1 MKTVIV
7 KPERCIGCHQCS
19 FRCAVAHS
27 ASKTTLGAVSE
38 AVLSKPRIRIYMSSG
53 RENFPNKCRHCEP
66 APCEMACITK
76 AIHRETDK
84 GVILINQDR
93 CINCGMCAMACP
105 FAVVRYYQYM
115 PNREAA
121 HKCDQCIERQREG
134 KVPACVEACK
144 VGALLFDEVNKTM
157 DEDTEKL
164 ASLIYLGI
172 REQAHEPGVFSSLV
186 AYKQKLN
193 EIRRRQS

>member
-7 KPERCIGCHQCS
+7 KPERCVGCHQCS
-19 FRCAVAHS
+19 FQCAVAHS
-27 ASKTTLGAVSE
+27 ASKTPMGAIVE
-38 AVLSKPRIRIYMSSG
+38 PILSKPRIRVYLSSG
-53 RENFPNKCRHCEP
+53 KENFPNKCRHCEP

-76 AIHRETDK
+76 AIYRETK
-84 GVILINQDR
+84 RGIVLINRDR

-105 FAVVRYYQYM
+105 FSVVRYYQYI

-121 HKCDQCIERQREG
+121 HKCDQCIGRQKEG
-134 KVPACVEACK
+134 KIPACVEACK
-144 VGALLFDEVNKTM
+144 VGALLFDEVNEIM
-157 DEDTEKL
+157 DRDTEKL

-172 REQAHEPGVFSSLV
+172 RKHVQQPDPFSSLV

>member
-7 KPERCIGCHQCS
+7 RPERCVGCHQCS
-19 FRCAVAHS
+19 FECAVAHS
-27 ASKTTLGAVSE
+27 SSKTPMGAISE
-38 AVLSKPRIRIYMSSG
+38 SILSKPRIRIYLSSG
-53 RENFPNKCRHCEP
+53 KENFPNKCRHCEP

-76 AIHRETDK
+76 AIYRETK
-84 GVILINQDR
+84 TGVILINQDR

-105 FAVVRYYQYM
+105 FSVVRYYQYVR
-115 PNREAA
+115 NREAA
-121 HKCDQCIERQREG
+121 HKCDQCIARQKEG
-134 KVPACVEACK
+134 KVPACVDACK
-144 VGALLFDEVNKTM
+144 VGALLFDEVNKMM
-157 DEDTEKL
+157 DKDTEKL

-172 REQAHEPGVFSSLV
+172 REHVQQPDTFSSLV

>member
-7 KPERCIGCHQCS
+7 RPERCVGCHQCS
-19 FRCAVAHS
+19 FACAVAHS
-27 ASKTTLGAVSE
+27 ASKTPMGAISE
-38 AVLSKPRIRIYMSSG
+38 SILSKPRIRIYLSSG
-53 RENFPNKCRHCEP
+53 KENFPNKCRHCEP

-76 AIHRETDK
+76 AIYREATS

-105 FAVVRYYQYM
+105 FAVVRYYQYIL
-115 PNREAA
+115 NREAA
-121 HKCDQCIERQREG
+121 HKCDQCTARQKEG

-144 VGALLFDEVNKTM
+144 VGALLFDEVNTM
-157 DEDTEKL
+157 MDKDTEKL

-172 REQAHEPGVFSSLV
+172 RERVQQPDTFSSLV

>member
-38 AVLSKPRIRIYMSSG
+38 AVLSKPRIRIYMSGG

-76 AIHRETDK
+76 AIHRETNK

-121 HKCDQCIERQREG
+121 HKCDQCIDRQIEG

-172 REQAHEPGVFSSLV
+172 REKVHEPGVFSSLV

-193 EIRRRQS
+193 EISRCSK